1 MPNRKKSKS
10 KTSPQKKKN
19 PGLPASL
26 ECVNLNAAGI
36 DIGSSEH
43 WVAVGDDRDEQ
54 PVRKFEAFTA
64 DLYRLA
70 DWLEECGIDTV
81 VMESTGVY
89 WIPLFQILET
99 GGFEVKLVNAKH
111 VKNVSG
117 RKSDILDCQWLQQ
130 LHTFGLLSGSFRP
143 ENDICVLRSY
153 LRHRDNLIRQC
164 SSAIQHMQKAL
175 TQMNVLL
182 HKVISNIVGLTGLRI
197 IRAILEGERDST
209 KLAQMK
215 HPGIKSSANQIA
227 KSLQGDY
234 REEHLFVLKQS
245 LELYD
250 FYHKQLDELDLKI
263 AAHMESFEPKVD
275 LQQKPMPAPKQA
287 RKKPRGNAPK
297 VDWRSAIYKT
307 AGVDLTQIPGIDTLT
322 TQVLI
327 SEIGVDMSLWKS
339 EKQFAS
345 WLGLSPNNRI
355 SGGKILSSRT
365 RKSVNRAA
373 QALRMAASTL
383 SKSKTAFGAFFRRKR
398 AQHGSAKAITATA
411 HKLAK
416 IVYQMLKTGKEF
428 IELGEQYYEQ
438 KYQQRIIKNLQ
449 KRAKSLGL
457 AVIPIQQL
465 TATVS

>member
-1 MPNRKKSKS
+1 MLKRKKSKS
-10 KTSPQKKKN
+10 KKTAKRRKN
-19 PGLPASL
+19 PELPASL

-43 WVAVGDDRDEQ
+43 WVAVGDDRSEQ

-70 DWLEECGIDTV
+70 DWLEQCGIDTI

-89 WIPLFQILET
+89 WIPLFQILEER
-99 GGFEVKLVNAKH
+99 GFGVKLVNAKH

-143 ENDICVLRSY
+143 DNDICVLRSY
-153 LRHRDNLIRQC
+153 LRHRDNLVRQC

-175 TQMNVLL
+175 AQMNILL
-182 HKVISNIVGLTGLRI
+182 YKVISDIVGLTGLRI
-197 IRAILEGERDST
+197 IRAILEGERDGI

-215 HPGIKSSANQIA
+215 HYGIKSSVNTIA
-227 KSLQGDY
+227 KSLEGDY

-245 LELYD
+245 LELYE
-250 FYHKQLDELDLKI
+250 FYHKQFDDLDQKI
-263 AAHMESFEPKVD
+263 AAYMESFEPKVD
-275 LQQKPMPAPKQA
+275 LEQKPIPAPKKSY
-287 RKKPRGNAPK
+287 KKPKGNSPK
-297 VDWRSAIYKT
+297 VDWRTLIYKT

-322 TQVLI
+322 TQILI

-339 EKQFAS
+339 EKHFAS
-345 WLGLSPNNRI
+345 WLGLCPNNKI

-383 SKSKTAFGAFFRRKR
+383 HKSKTALGAFFRRKR

-416 IVYQMLKTGKEF
+416 IVYQMLKTSKEF
-428 IELGEQYYEQ
+428 VELGEQYYEQ
-438 KYQQRIIKNLQ
+438 KYQQRLIKNLQ
-449 KRAKSLGL
+449 KRAKSLGF
-457 AVIPIQQL
+457 AVVPIQQL

>member
-10 KTSPQKKKN
+10 KKTAKRRKN

-43 WVAVGDDRDEQ
+43 WVAVGEDRDEQ

-70 DWLEECGIDTV
+70 DWLKECGIDTV

-89 WIPLFQILET
+89 WIPLFQILEER
-99 GGFEVKLVNAKH
+99 GFEVKLVNAKH

-143 ENDICVLRSY
+143 EDDICILRSY
-153 LRHRDNLIRQC
+153 LRHRDNLVRQC
-164 SSAIQHMQKAL
+164 SSAVQHIQKAL
-175 TQMNVLL
+175 TQMNILL
-182 HKVISNIVGLTGLRI
+182 YKVISDIVGLTGMRI
-197 IRAILEGERDST
+197 IRAILEGERDGK

-215 HPGIKSSANQIA
+215 DYRVKSSANTIS

-245 LELYD
+245 VELYD

-263 AAHMESFEPKVD
+263 TAQIGSFEPKVD
-275 LQQKPMPAPKQA
+275 IELKPMPELKKG
-287 RKKPRGNAPK
+287 RKKPKENSPK
-297 VDWRSAIYKT
+297 VDWRSAIYKM

-322 TQVLI
+322 TQILI

-339 EKQFAS
+339 EKHFAS

-383 SKSKTAFGAFFRRKR
+383 NKSKTALGAFFRRKR

-428 IELGEQYYEQ
+428 LELGEQYYEQ
-438 KYQQRIIKNLQ
+438 KYKQRVIKSLQ

-457 AVIPIQQL
+457 AVVPIQQL